1 MRTVAILTSPNAQEA
16 RSHRQPV
23 GRRGH
28 PSLRAHRLAGSLW
41 GCRLISGLG
50 STGRYLIGSSRRTIP
65 GRGRILI
72 SKQETHTPNPR
83 GPWFKVNAMYQIH
96 HRCLTANDSPSASCV
111 SSSTRYRLSIVAFV
125 SCYDITGSPLQ
136 VITRSLRRVSPEQI
150 VSSRNDNNSL
160 IVSKQRAVNN
170 IS

>member
-41 GCRLISGLG
+41 GCRLISGL
-50 STGRYLIGSSRRTIP
+50 SRTGRYLIGSSRRTIP

-72 SKQETHTPNPR
+72 SKQETRTPNPR
-83 GPWFKVNAMYQIH
+83 GLWFKVNAMYQIH

-111 SSSTRYRLSIVAFV
+111 SSPTIHRLSIVAFNVLLRHYPV
-125 SCYDITGSPLQ
+125 SAASDNKISQKSKP
-136 VITRSLRRVSPEQI
+136 RADRVE
-150 VSSRNDNNSL
+150 
-160 IVSKQRAVNN
+160 SK
-170 IS
+170 